1 MPKVKYLKDLCS
13 GAAGTVHDLQDYE
26 ANVLIQLGAAEIFD
40 DSQQSEA
47 ARLAAEQAEAAR
59 FAAEQAEAARLAAEQ
74 AKAARLAAEKEYEQI
89 PPDALLNLNG
99 RPVVDDFGDMAQQP
113 ELLPE
118 TEKPAKKGSKASK

>member
-59 FAAEQAEAARLAAEQ
+59 
-74 AKAARLAAEKEYEQI
+74 LAAEKEYEQI

-99 RPVVDDFGDMAQQP
+99 RPVVDNFGDMAKQP
-113 ELLPE
+113 LLQLVPE
-118 TEKPAKKGSKASK
+118 EPAKKGSKASK

>member
-13 GAAGTVHDLQDYE
+13 GRAGTVHSLQDYE
-26 ANVLIQLGAAEIFD
+26 ANVLIKMGAAEIFD
-40 DSQQSEA
+40 DS
-47 ARLAAEQAEAAR
+47 EQTE
-59 FAAEQAEAARLAAEQ
+59 
-74 AKAARLAAEKEYEQI
+74 AARLAAEKEYEQI

-113 ELLPE
+113 EPLPE

>member
-59 FAAEQAEAARLAAEQ
+59 FAAEQA
-74 AKAARLAAEKEYEQI
+74 YEQI
-89 PPDALLNLNG
+89 PPDILLNLNG
-99 RPVVDDFGDMAQQP
+99 RPVVDDFGDMAEQP
-113 ELLPE
+113 LLQLV
-118 TEKPAKKGSKASK
+118 TEKPNKKGSKASK